1 MTTNE
6 WRSMYEIRSG
16 KRSVRGGTPAAA
28 VVHLVMLWGC
38 SGAGHQVRTP
48 TPASSLVE
56 YRYERPPQL
65 NDDLVTAAARD
76 VGRRHE
82 PLDELTAA
90 IRRGTEYRDIHAL
103 LIAKDN
109 RLVYEEYF
117 AGEDEHGR
125 LGALGRVAFD
135 RDTRHDLRSVTK
147 SIVSALVGIA
157 VGSGAI
163 RNVDDP
169 LLDYFPEYSNVAK
182 QEWRA
187 ITIRHA
193 LTMSA
198 GLQWD
203 EASPSGGGSSNTMGL
218 MNRSPDLI
226 RFTFERP
233 VIHTPGT
240 RWNYNGGLTQLLGEV
255 VQRAT
260 GKPIVEYA
268 REVLFAP
275 LGIADFEWM
284 PNAGRASTDVDSGL
298 RLRARD
304 LAKLG
309 LLYAQG
315 GRWHDRQIIP
325 ADWIAASLDRS
336 VALPDSVVEYG
347 NDSSGEVGYGY
358 QWWHARFVM
367 PYGQFTAHRA
377 MGNGGQT
384 VLVSPELG
392 LMAVVFAGRY
402 DQGNDV
408 TRLILERIA
417 PWAAGVDS
425 TYRFWSERVVRRIR
439 PGDWR
444 TVALTAAER
453 NRYVGV
459 YDHAGLTVRVWEDAG
474 VLNITPLPG
483 MEGGPV
489 HLVPKG
495 DHVFAFGLYEGGQLT
510 KIYWPD
516 GFVEFELSG
525 DRASR
530 YLDRT
535 VGGNVLTRAERV
547 R

>member
-1 MTTNE
+1 MHRATL
-6 WRSMYEIRSG
+6 
-16 KRSVRGGTPAAA
+16 AAA
-28 VVHLVMLWGC
+28 VAYLVMLWGC

-48 TPASSLVE
+48 TPASSQVDH
-56 YRYERPPQL
+56 RYERPPQL
-65 NDDLVTAAARD
+65 DDDLVTAAARD
-76 VGRRHE
+76 VGLRHE
-82 PLDELTAA
+82 PLEALSAA
-90 IRRGTEYRDIHAL
+90 IRHGAEYRNIHAL

-117 AGEDEHGR
+117 AGEDAHGR
-125 LGALGRVAFD
+125 LGPLGRVVFD

-147 SIVSALVGIA
+147 SVVSALVGIA

-163 RNVDDP
+163 RSVDDP
-169 LLDYFPEYSNVAK
+169 VLDYFPEYASVAK
-182 QEWRA
+182 REWRA

-193 LTMSA
+193 LAMSA

-203 EASPSGGGSSNTMGL
+203 EVSPAGGGSGNTMSL

-226 RFTFERP
+226 RFIFEQP
-233 VIHTPGT
+233 VIHAPGT
-240 RWNYNGGLTQLLGEV
+240 RWSYNSGLTQLLGEV

-260 GKPIVEYA
+260 NRPIVEYA
-268 REVLFAP
+268 REVLFEP

-284 PNAGRASTDVDSGL
+284 PNSGRTSADTDSGL

-325 ADWIAASLDRS
+325 AAWITASLDRS
-336 VALPDSVVEYG
+336 VALPDALVEYG
-347 NDSSGEVGYGY
+347 NNASGEVGYGY

-367 PYGQFTAHRA
+367 PYGRFTAHRA

-384 VLVSPELG
+384 ILMSPELG
-392 LMAVVFAGRY
+392 LMAVVLAGRY

-439 PGDWR
+439 PGDRR
-444 TVALTAAER
+444 TVVLTPAER
-453 NRYVGV
+453 IRYLGV
-459 YDHAGLTVRVWEDAG
+459 YDHAGLPVRVWEDAG

-489 HLVPKG
+489 HLVPMG
-495 DHVFAFGLYEGGQLT
+495 DHVFAFGLYEGGQVT

-516 GFVEFELSG
+516 GVVEFEMSG
-525 DRASR
+525 DRASS

-535 VGGNVLTRAERV
+535 VDGNVLTKAERV